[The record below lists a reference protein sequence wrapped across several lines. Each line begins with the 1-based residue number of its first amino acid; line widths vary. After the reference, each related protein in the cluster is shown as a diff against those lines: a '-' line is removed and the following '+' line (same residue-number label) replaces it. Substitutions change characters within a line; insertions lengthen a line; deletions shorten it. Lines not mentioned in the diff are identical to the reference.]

1 LPSLDD
7 ATREDRIARADTVA
21 REGGRP
27 RGLAAL
33 LAAGLA
39 AWAAFAAIVVA
50 DNQVPD
56 AASGTVVAVFA
67 PGHAGARALAAL
79 DAAGGRLLDGG
90 ADGLVVVVRS
100 DVSGFAGRLRDAG
113 AWGVFRPGG
122 PVGCVVRLGV

>member
-1 LPSLDD
+1 MPRPDD
-7 ATREDRIARADTVA
+7 AAREDRTGLA
-21 REGGRP
+21 GGAAP

-33 LAAGLA
+33 FAAGLA
-39 AWAAFAAIVVA
+39 AWAAFAAVVIA

-67 PGHAGARALAAL
+67 PGHAGPRALAAL

-90 ADGLVVVVRS
+90 PDGLVLVVRS
-100 DVSGFAGRLRDAG
+100 DVSGFAGRLRGAG
-113 AWGVFRPGG
+113 AWGVFRPQG